1 MTPWVTRLIIANVA
15 VFVAANVMQL
25 FNPGQLAFVPAEVLI
40 RPWTLFSYQFVH
52 GSFGHIAF
60 NMLALY
66 FLGPRVEERLG
77 ARRFLMLYLV
87 SGMTGGLLSIP
98 FMPYALIVGASGS
111 IYGVLLAFAW
121 FWPRER
127 LYIWGVLP
135 VEAWLLV
142 AGFTVLSL
150 VSGFGGLDGGTAHFA
165 HLGGFLGGGLYLFY
179 LDRASPARKFKAR
192 ATPVGERAAPSSDD
206 LKRWSAIDRDRLHE
220 VNRDELDRVM
230 AKVRVHGAGSLTGE
244 ERAFLDRFA

>member
-1 MTPWVTRLIIANVA
+1 MTPWVTRLIIANA
-15 VFVAANVMQL
+15 IVFLAGNVL
-25 FNPGQLAFVPAEVLI
+25 HLLSLGQLAFVPAEVFI
-40 RPWTLFSYQFVH
+40 RPWTLFTYQFVH

-77 ARRFLMLYLV
+77 PSRFLMLYLV
-87 SGMTGGLLSIP
+87 SGLTGGLLSIP
-98 FMPYALIVGASGS
+98 FMPNAMIVGASGS
-111 IYGVLLAFAW
+111 VYGVLLAFAR

-142 AGFTVLSL
+142 VGFTVLSL
-150 VSGFGGLDGGTAHFA
+150 VSGFGGLDGQTAHFA
-165 HLGGFLGGGLYLFY
+165 HLGGFLGGWLYLAY
-179 LDRASPARKFKAR
+179 LDVASPARKFKAR
-192 ATPVGERAAPSSDD
+192 ATPAAERGSPSGED
-206 LKRWSAIDRDRLHE
+206 LKRWSAIDRSRLHE
-220 VNRDELDRVM
+220 VNRDEIDRVL
-230 AKVRVHGAGSLTGE
+230 AKVHQHGAGSLTGE